1 MSAEHTAPQRTGSS
15 KLITCVLTKGSSRPV
30 LSALKEQGI
39 VSANVN
45 YARGTGRMTHRS
57 FRKSMSQT
65 EKEILQVVVPAERAD
80 ELFAFIY
87 ETADIGR
94 PHGGLM
100 YQTELADSSLFELP
114 DVAEES

>member
-1 MSAEHTAPQRTGSS
+1 MSELRTAPS
-15 KLITCVLTKGSSRPV
+15 KMITCVLPKGSSRPV
-30 LSALKEQGI
+30 LTALKDEQGI

-45 YARGTGRMTHRS
+45 YARGTGRMTHRAMS
-57 FRKSMSQT
+57 KGMSQT
-65 EKEILQVVVPAERAD
+65 EKEILTVVVPTERAE

-100 YQTELADSSLFELP
+100 YQTDLTVSSVFELP
-114 DVAEES
+114 DIAEES

>member
-1 MSAEHTAPQRTGSS
+1 MSSIRAADS
-15 KLITCVLTKGSSRPV
+15 KLITCVLPKGCCRAV
-30 LSALKEQGI
+30 LSALKQEQGI
-39 VSANVN
+39 VTANVN

-65 EKEILQVVVPAERAD
+65 EKEVLTVVVPADRAD
-80 ELFAFIY
+80 ELFAFIF

-100 YQTELADSSLFELP
+100 YQTDLAASSMLELP
-114 DVAEES
+114 DLPEES

>member
-1 MSAEHTAPQRTGSS
+1 VSARAEPS
-15 KLITCVLTKGSSRPV
+15 KLITCVLPKGSSRPV
-30 LSALKEQGI
+30 LGALKDQKGI

-65 EKEILQVVVPAERAD
+65 EKEVLTVVVPADQAD
-80 ELFAFIY
+80 ELFAFIF
-87 ETADIGR
+87 EAADIGR

-100 YQTELADSSLFELP
+100 YQTELAASSPFELP
-114 DVAEES
+114 DVPEEA